1 MRKKTNW
8 RRKPK
13 MSEKVLVTRQDAVT
27 VITINRPEV
36 RNAVDDVTMTAI
48 REALVHC
55 EDDGTRC
62 IVLTGAGGAF
72 SSGADIKKAVA
83 NGFSAEN
90 TYQTLTD
97 VYAPTL
103 RAIRSASFPV
113 IAAVDGYAAG
123 IGCDM
128 ALACDLRLASA
139 RARFAELF
147 IRIGLIPDGGG
158 TYLLPRLVG
167 IGHAMEMM
175 FTGRDLEAE
184 EAAAIGL
191 ANHVFPVESF
201 MEQVLEFAG
210 RISRQSP
217 NALRFGKKALLASLD
232 SSYDEALAREANY
245 QRQIFQSEDGA
256 EGFLA
261 FVEKRAPV
269 WKGQ

>member
-1 MRKKTNW
+1 MPDT
-8 RRKPK
+8 
-13 MSEKVLVTRQDAVT
+13 VLVTRQNAIT

-36 RNAVDDVTMTAI
+36 RNAVDDVTMTAVH
-48 REALVHC
+48 EALAAC
-55 EDDGTRC
+55 ETDGTRC

-83 NGFSAEN
+83 NGFSADA
-90 TYQTLTD
+90 TYRTLTE

-103 RAIRSASFPV
+103 KAIRGASWPV
-113 IAAVDGYAAG
+113 IAAVDGFAAG

-128 ALACDLRLASA
+128 ALACDLRLVSA
-139 RARFAELF
+139 RAKFAELF

-167 IGHAMEMM
+167 IGRAMEMM
-175 FTGRDLEAE
+175 FTGRDVEAE
-184 EAAAIGL
+184 EAVQIGL
-191 ANHVFPVESF
+191 ANQVFPVETF
-201 MEQVLEFAG
+201 MDDVLAFAE

-232 SSYDEALAREANY
+232 SSYDEALAREADY
-245 QRQIFQSEDGA
+245 QRQIFMSEDGA

-261 FVEKRAPV
+261 FVEKRPPV
-269 WKGQ
+269 WKGR

>member
-1 MRKKTNW
+1 MAE
-8 RRKPK
+8 
-13 MSEKVLVTRQDAVT
+13 SILVTHHDAVT

-48 REALVHC
+48 HDALLAC
-55 EDDGTRC
+55 EDDATRC

-83 NGFSAEN
+83 NGFSADE
-90 TYQTLTD
+90 TYRILTE

-103 RAIRSASFPV
+103 KAIRSASWPV

-128 ALACDLRLASA
+128 ALACDIRLVSE
-139 RARFAELF
+139 RGKFAELF

-167 IGHAMEMM
+167 IGRAMEMM
-175 FTGRDLEAE
+175 FTGRDVEAE
-184 EAAAIGL
+184 EAVFIGL
-191 ANHVFPVESF
+191 ANRIFPLESF
-201 MEQVLEFAG
+201 MDNVLEYA
-210 RISRQSP
+210 SRLSKQSP
-217 NALRFGKKALLASLD
+217 NALQRGKKALHAALD
-232 SSYDEALAREANY
+232 SSYAESLAREAEY
-245 QRQIFQSEDGA
+245 QHEILTSEDGP

-261 FVEKRAPV
+261 FAEKRPPV
-269 WKGQ
+269 WKGR